1 MLATTNSFT
10 AGEKRSI
17 VTYNRSATP
26 GKRRTTAVL
35 LVPFNRC
42 YRLRTISVLTA
53 AFSGVRDLSP
63 PFLLDL
69 ERGELLINY
78 L

>member
-1 MLATTNSFT
+1 MLGITNSFT
-10 AGEKRSI
+10 AGEEVHSH
-17 VTYNRSATP
+17 NRSATP

-35 LVPFNRC
+35 LVPFDLC

-53 AFSGVRDLSP
+53 AFSGVQELSP

-69 ERGELLINY
+69 ERGELLINFQ
-78 L
+78 

>member
-17 VTYNRSATP
+17 VTTGALLQVSVE
-26 GKRRTTAVL
+26 RR
-35 LVPFNRC
+35 PFLPALFDRY
-42 YRLRTISVLTA
+42 YRLRTVSVLTA

-69 ERGELLINY
+69 ERGELLINF